1 MIDNG
6 TAWIQYNWR
15 T

>member
-6 TAWIQYNWR
+6 TAWI
-15 T
+15 